1 MGSKK
6 RQSSAVQE
14 SYGEEEKQNNNSKSD
29 MKIHEENT
37 NGERGNSALQ
47 AALQSLKPMERK
59 KKRKEMDKER
69 HRFVFEAKGPSE
81 VKNTSENGSVIQ
93 IQLPSPQT
101 SVFPGFH
108 IDVFRN
114 LASAD
119 SLVREAAAET
129 LVRELIEVQ
138 RAFEQLGNNVDNEG
152 SPQLEAEKDDGL
164 EGCAP
169 SLRYAVRRLIRG
181 VSSSRECARQGF
193 SLGLAVVVEMIP
205 AVKLVPVM
213 KLIINLLEV
222 SSAMKGLEARDCYLG
237 RLFAYGSLARS
248 HRLATEWIFDKNTPV
263 MREFTSTVIS
273 LAQTKRY
280 LHEPAV
286 AVILDMLEKVKELSW
301 LMPHILAL
309 QLPVEAIKSHV
320 LLAPG
325 MQEWFQKAAE
335 TGNPDA
341 LFLALK
347 LQERVS
353 MDRETF
359 GELLPHPLNA
369 ENFFSRENLQLLE
382 RCFKESTFCLP
393 RLHSIWHVVINILIP
408 DAKSQIDV
416 ENFSKKN
423 KKSRKC
429 CSSEDI
435 IKNIRCFCE
444 VVIEGILLQSSH
456 DRKHLALNILQ
467 LLLPRLPASCIN
479 SVLSHKLVHCLMD
492 ILSTKSSWL
501 YNAAQLFMK
510 ELICWA
516 NIEDDRRATII
527 VCLQKY
533 SNGRFDCITRTDIV
547 KALVSD
553 IRTSKSCL
561 HFVHNLMNLFVDEAG
576 ITDEPSDQSHT
587 TDENSEVGSTEDKG
601 SPGASGNMDSLK
613 IWIINTMPRVLKN
626 LKVDMKMG
634 ISAQTELGNFFEEKL
649 KVQTEIVKFLAV
661 QGLFSASLGTE
672 VTSFE
677 LQEKFKWP
685 KVASSSSLC
694 TMCIEELQL
703 LLEDAQKEELGG
715 SVNNLELSDLG
726 SYFMCFLK
734 TLCSIPSVSLYRTL
748 SNEDKR
754 AFNRLQAAESRLY
767 QKIQLMTTKKL
778 DALEGEMEQ
787 LKAGVEEKYSR
798 VEGRVSAIEN
808 RFENFEEMMEKRL
821 EMQSKASLERKI
833 GSGFVANKLHAMRYL
848 LIHLVLQILLYPDDF
863 SEAALDFVVCC
874 KKVFP
879 SSENSDSSEEED
891 AFDDNDMP
899 ELMDVLVETLLSVL
913 PRSSA
918 RMGYVVEQV
927 FRFFCGD
934 ITDYGLQRMLHV
946 VKKDLKPLRHP
957 VSNDDDDDDD
967 DDDDE
972 ILGIEDIDE
981 MEEAKA
987 DEMSVYKEHED
998 DSEEMGNG
1006 GERTSSSGDEFVEGE
1021 LAGVEHKENGQK
1033 RGEDDPLKLVKAVG
1047 DEEDAKSEASDD
1059 SDGGMDDAA
1068 MFRMDAYHAQ
1078 LLKERTGN
1086 DNALSQLILFKLR
1099 ILSLLEIY
1107 VQKYPGKSNILSIY
1121 SCLVQAYSK
1130 YHGVGGNEQLGQ
1142 RINGILQKKIIK
1154 GRDYPKGDDISL
1166 DSLAKLLEKS
1176 LKIASRSRVKDI
1188 SSLAQASAFWLLKIV
1203 NSRNFSELE
1212 LSSIV
1217 QIFESLLVD
1226 YFNNRNCRLKSGFIK
1241 EIIRRHHW
1249 LGLKLFGFLLGKCT
1263 NAKSEFRRIEAVDMV
1278 DCIIKS
1284 VIPSSKVVGDKEAIS
1299 KSSKL
1304 LKAHLPALCELIF
1317 QLLNNLPGK
1326 QSRRAEVRRFCT
1338 RSLQAVS
1345 MLNLK
1350 KSFLNVKV
1358 HAESKNAKLQGA
1370 TQAILKGGIKICLEF
1385 LIFWLIPNAVII
1397 SPGCGISPS
1406 MQATFCM

>member
-14 SYGEEEKQNNNSKSD
+14 SYGEEEKQNNDSKSD
-29 MKIHEENT
+29 MKIHKENS

-69 HRFVFEAKGPSE
+69 HQFVFEAKGPSE
-81 VKNTSENGSVIQ
+81 VKNTSENASVIQ
-93 IQLPSPQT
+93 MQLPSPQA

-138 RAFEQLGNNVDNEG
+138 KAFEQLGNNVDSEG

-205 AVKLVPVM
+205 AVKLEPVM

-248 HRLATEWIFDKNTPV
+248 HRLATEWILDKNTPV

-273 LAQTKRY
+273 LAQKKRY

-286 AVILDMLEKVKELSW
+286 AVILDMLEK
-301 LMPHILAL
+301 
-309 QLPVEAIKSHV
+309 LPVEAIKSHV
-320 LLAPG
+320 LIAPG

-359 GELLPHPLNA
+359 GELLSLPLNA

-393 RLHSIWHVVINILIP
+393 RVHSIWHFVINILIP

-416 ENFSKKN
+416 EHCSMKN

-501 YNAAQLFMK
+501 YNAAQLFMN

-547 KALVSD
+547 KKLVSKF
-553 IRTSKSCL
+553 RTSKSCL

-613 IWIINTMPRVLKN
+613 IWIINTMPHVLKN
-626 LKVDMKMG
+626 LKVGMKLG
-634 ISAQTELGNFFEEKL
+634 ISAQTESGNFLEEKL

-685 KVASSSSLC
+685 KVASSSPLC

-767 QKIQLMTTKKL
+767 RK
-778 DALEGEMEQ
+778 
-787 LKAGVEEKYSR
+787 
-798 VEGRVSAIEN
+798 
-808 RFENFEEMMEKRL
+808 
-821 EMQSKASLERKI
+821 ERKI
-833 GSGFVANKLHAMRYL
+833 DSGFVANKLHAMRYL
-848 LIHLVLQILLYPDDF
+848 LIQLVLQILLYPDEF

-899 ELMDVLVETLLSVL
+899 ELMDVLVETLLSIL
-913 PRSSA
+913 PRSSG

-957 VSNDDDDDDD
+957 VSDDEYDDD

-1006 GERTSSSGDEFVEGE
+1006 GEKISSSGDEFEEGE
-1021 LAGVEHKENGQK
+1021 LAGVEHQENGQK
-1033 RGEDDPLKLVKAVG
+1033 RGEDHPLKLDKAVG
-1047 DEEDAKSEASDD
+1047 DEEEDAKSEASDD
-1059 SDGGMDDAA
+1059 SGGMDDDA

-1086 DNALSQLILFKLR
+1086 DNALSQLLLFKLR
-1099 ILSLLEIY
+1099 VLSLIEIY
-1107 VQKYPGKSNILSIY
+1107 VHKYPGKSHILAIY

-1130 YHGVGGNEQLGQ
+1130 YHGVAGNEQLGQ
-1142 RINGILQKKIIK
+1142 RINGILQKKIFK
-1154 GRDYPKGDDISL
+1154 GRDYPKGSDISL
-1166 DSLAKLLEKS
+1166 DSLEKLLEKS

-1203 NSRNFSELE
+1203 NSRNFSEVE
-1212 LSSIV
+1212 LSRIV

-1350 KSFLNVKV
+1350 KSFRKAMKPECFSLCEL
-1358 HAESKNAKLQGA
+1358 HLG
-1370 TQAILKGGIKICLEF
+1370 
-1385 LIFWLIPNAVII
+1385 NAVL
-1397 SPGCGISPS
+1397 PF
-1406 MQATFCM
+1406 QVQ